1 MKGSV
6 LSLSSLSGLALRAS
20 PSGRMRLRRYA
31 AVLGLDP
38 IMGRSTK
45 IHGLRRL
52 PNLHGQQWQ
61 IHPPQPNNISAFGL
75 NLSLAPATGGGC
87 VYQGPFVNY
96 TVDLGPVVF
105 NPVDG
110 DGGLDYNPRCLGRD
124 LSLVWSN
131 QTKPTDVVR
140 TISSCADLGCFDTVL
155 EAIDGIHAGG
165 HFTIGSLNDDAY
177 ASAGDP
183 VFWLHHSQ
191 IDRVWTIWQSLN
203 PANRTS
209 QVYGTSTA
217 FNSRSQSR
225 LRYLQ
230 LAFMLMDPILQIHQV
245 QT

>member
-1 MKGSV
+1 MGSNGK
-6 LSLSSLSGLALRAS
+6 SIPHS
-20 PSGRMRLRRYA
+20 
-31 AVLGLDP
+31 
-38 IMGRSTK
+38 
-45 IHGLRRL
+45 
-52 PNLHGQQWQ
+52 
-61 IHPPQPNNISAFGL
+61 PNNISAFGL

-96 TVDLGPVVF
+96 TVDLGPVAF

-217 FNSRSQSR
+217 FNSRCQSR